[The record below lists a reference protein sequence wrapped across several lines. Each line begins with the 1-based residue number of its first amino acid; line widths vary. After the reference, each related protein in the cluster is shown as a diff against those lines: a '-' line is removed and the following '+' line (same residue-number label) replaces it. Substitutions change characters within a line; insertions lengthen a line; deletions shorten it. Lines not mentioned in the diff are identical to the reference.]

1 VHSDALTL
9 VSSGTGEITHE
20 QNKNAVQHLR
30 QVVSV
35 GKC

>member
-1 VHSDALTL
+1 MIDLE
-9 VSSGTGEITHE
+9 TGELAHE
-20 QNKNAVQHLR
+20 QNKNAMHNLR